1 MRDFTLATY
10 QQLLET
16 LKTKQL
22 PIYTFEEVC
31 KNKPSGAYIVLRH
44 DVDAK
49 PENSLQ
55 TAKLE
60 AALNIKATYY
70 FRIVKQSN
78 QPEIIKEIAFMGHEI
93 GYHYEDLSICN
104 GNAEKAIRNFKEN
117 LNYFRQFYPVKT
129 ICMHGSPRSHFDN
142 RNLWQH
148 YSYREMGI
156 IGEPYLDFLLQNKVI
171 YFTDTGRCWD
181 GEKYN
186 IRDKAEKTMASP
198 LSRKKIHSTVDL
210 IEWIKQTD
218 IRQPVMITTHPQR
231 WTNHVGD
238 WVKEY
243 VLQSCKNVV
252 KMLMVSC
259 KKK

>member
-1 MRDFTLATY
+1 MRDFTLHAY

-16 LKTKQL
+16 LKAKQL

-78 QPEIIKEIAFMGHEI
+78 QPEIIREIAFMGHEI

-142 RNLWQH
+142 RNLWH
-148 YSYREMGI
+148 IEKWELLASLISIFYYRIKSYILPIQGVAGMERNTI
-156 IGEPYLDFLLQNKVI
+156 YAIKLKKRLLLPSLEKK
-171 YFTDTGRCWD
+171 FTL
-181 GEKYN
+181 
-186 IRDKAEKTMASP
+186 P
-198 LSRKKIHSTVDL
+198 LI
-210 IEWIKQTD
+210 
-218 IRQPVMITTHPQR
+218 
-231 WTNHVGD
+231 
-238 WVKEY
+238 
-243 VLQSCKNVV
+243 
-252 KMLMVSC
+252 
-259 KKK
+259 